1 VKARGWAIL
10 LLVLLVAAW
19 GGAGY
24 LMTKP
29 TDYHDYR
36 VAAVQS
42 AQSAYNSVAT
52 VSVTGAAKLDGRVF
66 APYLS
71 TVLDNARK
79 ALAGAAKQFTDQA
92 PPDAAT
98 AAIRDQLGPL
108 LLAANSTVGDVER
121 AAADRDD
128 QAMRQALRSLD
139 PVSDDLS
146 KFIEDHR

>member
-1 VKARGWAIL
+1 VLIV
-10 LLVLLVAAW
+10 LLVLCW

-52 VSVTGAAKLDGRVF
+52 VAVTGAAELDGRVF

-71 TVLDNARK
+71 TVLGNARK
-79 ALAGAAKQFTDQA
+79 ALAGAAKQFTEQA
-92 PPDAAT
+92 PPSAAT

-108 LLAANSTVGDVER
+108 LLTANSTVGDVER
-121 AAADRDD
+121 AASDRDD
-128 QAMRQALRSLD
+128 QALRQALRSLD
-139 PVSDDLS
+139 PVVRDLS
-146 KFIEDHR
+146 SFIEDHR

>member
-1 VKARGWAIL
+1 VRARGWAL
-10 LLVLLVAAW
+10 LLLTLLAAAW

-29 TDYHDYR
+29 IDHHDYR

-52 VSVTGAAKLDGRVF
+52 VAVTGAAKLDGRVF

-71 TVLDNARK
+71 TVLDDARK
-79 ALAGAAKQFTDQA
+79 ALAGAAKQFADQA
-92 PPDAAT
+92 PPTVAT
-98 AAIRDQLGPL
+98 AAMRDQLGPL
-108 LLAANSTVGDVER
+108 LLTASSTVGEVQR

-128 QAMRQALRSLD
+128 RALRQALRSLD
-139 PVSDDLS
+139 PVARELS

>member
-1 VKARGWAIL
+1 VRARGWAKL
-10 LLVLLVAAW
+10 LLALLAVGWA
-19 GGAGY
+19 GAGY

-52 VSVTGAAKLDGRVF
+52 VAVTGAAKLDGRVF

-71 TVLDNARK
+71 TVLDDARK
-79 ALAGAAKQFTDQA
+79 ALAGAAKQFAKQA
-92 PPDAAT
+92 PPTVAT
-98 AAIRDQLGPL
+98 VAMRDQLGPL
-108 LLAANSTVGDVER
+108 LLTASSTVGDVER

-128 QAMRQALRSLD
+128 RALRQALRSLD
-139 PVSDDLS
+139 AVGRDLS